1 MKSPSLLI
9 FALVLACGGGS
20 DAVIP
25 PTVPPP
31 APPPP
36 TPPPP
41 PPPPPTTGAPALRL
55 VASGLTTPI
64 LVTAPPGDSRLF
76 IVEKNGRIRI
86 VANGVLRSEPF
97 LDLRGRVST
106 GSEQGLLGLA
116 FHPDFATTRLFHVN
130 FTDLQGTTRVVAFRA
145 SGNDPDQA
153 DLTSER
159 EVLAV
164 AQPFGNHNG
173 GHLLYGPDGMLY
185 IGMGDGGS
193 GGDPQGNGQN
203 SGTLLGSL
211 LRFQVNPGDGS
222 LTVPNDNPFIGQVG
236 ARPELWSIGLR
247 NPWRFAFDPANGDL
261 YIGDVGQSAREE
273 VNVATAASGGGR
285 GLNFGWKIMEGSGC
299 FAPASG
305 CNTSGLTLPVLEYS
319 HAEGCSITGGVVYR
333 GNAVAMLAGHYL
345 YADFC
350 AGWVRS
356 FRLVGGAVQNATTW
370 PALAPPGGGVTSF
383 GVDAAGEAYLMT
395 SGGSVYQVVPGP

>member
-1 MKSPSLLI
+1 MIL
-9 FALVLACGGGS
+9 ALVLACGGGS

-55 VASGLTTPI
+55 VASGLSTPI

-173 GHLLYGPDGMLY
+173 GHLLYGPNGMLY

-211 LRFQVNPGDGS
+211 LRFEVNPGDGS
-222 LTVPNDNPFIGQVG
+222 LTVPIDNPFIGQVG

-261 YIGDVGQSAREE
+261 YIGDVGQNAREE

-285 GLNFGWKIMEGSGC
+285 GLNFGWNIMEGSGC

-395 SGGSVYQVVPGP
+395 SGGSVYQVVLGP

>member
-1 MKSPSLLI
+1 MKPPSLLI
-9 FALVLACGGGS
+9 LALVLACGGGS

-31 APPPP
+31 P

-41 PPPPPTTGAPALRL
+41 PPPPPTGAPALRL
-55 VASGLTTPI
+55 VASGLSTPI

-76 IVEKNGRIRI
+76 IVEKNGRIQI
-86 VANGVLRSEPF
+86 VTNGVLRSEPF

-211 LRFQVNPGDGS
+211 LRFQVNPVDGS
-222 LTVPNDNPFIGQVG
+222 LTVPTDNPFIGQVG

-247 NPWRFAFDPANGDL
+247 NPWRFDFDPANGDL
-261 YIGDVGQSAREE
+261 YIGDVGQNAREE

-285 GLNFGWKIMEGSGC
+285 GLNFGWNIMEGSGC

-333 GNAVAMLAGHYL
+333 GNAVAVLAGHYL

-395 SGGSVYQVVPGP
+395 SGGSVYQVVLGP

>member
-9 FALVLACGGGS
+9 LALVLACGGGS
-20 DAVIP
+20 DAVTP

-55 VASGLTTPI
+55 VASGLSTPI

-211 LRFQVNPGDGS
+211 LRFEVNPGDGS
-222 LTVPNDNPFIGQVG
+222 LAVPIDNPFVGQVG

-261 YIGDVGQSAREE
+261 YIGDVGQNAREE

-356 FRLVGGAVQNATTW
+356 FRLVGGAVQDATTW

-395 SGGSVYQVVPGP
+395 SGGSVYQVVLGP

>member
-1 MKSPSLLI
+1 MKPPSLLI
-9 FALVLACGGGS
+9 LALVLACGGGS

-41 PPPPPTTGAPALRL
+41 PPPPPTGAPALRL
-55 VASGLTTPI
+55 VASGLSTPI

-153 DLTSER
+153 DFTSER

-211 LRFQVNPGDGS
+211 LRFEVNPGDGS

-236 ARPELWSIGLR
+236 ARPELWAIGLR

-333 GNAVAMLAGHYL
+333 GNAVAVLAGHYL

-395 SGGSVYQVVPGP
+395 SGGSVYQVVLGP

>member
-1 MKSPSLLI
+1 
-9 FALVLACGGGS
+9 
-20 DAVIP
+20 
-25 PTVPPP
+25 VPPP

-55 VASGLTTPI
+55 VASGLSTPI

-173 GHLLYGPDGMLY
+173 GHLLYGPNGMLY

-211 LRFQVNPGDGS
+211 LRFEVNPGDGS
-222 LTVPNDNPFIGQVG
+222 LTVPIDNPFIGQVG

-261 YIGDVGQSAREE
+261 YIGDVGQNAREE

-333 GNAVAMLAGHYL
+333 GNAVAVLAGHYL

-356 FRLVGGAVQNATTW
+356 FLLVGGAVQNATTW

-395 SGGSVYQVVPGP
+395 SGGSVYQVVLGP

>member
-1 MKSPSLLI
+1 LLI
-9 FALVLACGGGS
+9 LALVLACGGGS

-55 VASGLTTPI
+55 VASGLSTPI

-173 GHLLYGPDGMLY
+173 GHLLYGPNGMLY

-211 LRFQVNPGDGS
+211 LRFEVNPGDGS
-222 LTVPNDNPFIGQVG
+222 LTVPIDNPFIGQVG

-261 YIGDVGQSAREE
+261 YIGDVGQNAREE

-333 GNAVAMLAGHYL
+333 GNAVAVLAGHYL

-356 FRLVGGAVQNATTW
+356 FLLVGGAVQNATTW

-395 SGGSVYQVVPGP
+395 SGGSVYQVVLGP